1 MGGSWQRVLEYS
13 YLYATI
19 NHGYRYTQS
28 TKNMHKY
35 SYGNG
40 TILIRILQLQSKLVV
55 VLTMQLGLIQIWY
68 SQVLHLPPLLYKWKV
83 KTMEITTNAYVW
95 GTWSDTGCAF
105 SCVKKCNRGTKLL
118 IQRTTMMYQN
128 EANGTCIWYWVES
141 SLPHSW
147 AGPTAKGEK
156 NGSALQSESNR
167 EAAIPMSQHKLVDSN
182 KINTNYQSTFIGMMH
197 GS

>member
-1 MGGSWQRVLEYS
+1 MCTEHNTVGCSKQQSKGVVADVVRGENVGGSWQRVFEYL

-83 KTMEITTNAYVW
+83 KTMEITTTPMFEAHDQIRVVHSRVSRNA
-95 GTWSDTGCAF
+95 TGEQNY
-105 SCVKKCNRGTKLL
+105 SYRGPQWCIKTRQMARASGIGRNGLLL
-118 IQRTTMMYQN
+118 IPELCLLQKWKKTAVLCT
-128 EANGTCIWYWVES
+128 IW
-141 SLPHSW
+141 
-147 AGPTAKGEK
+147 
-156 NGSALQSESNR
+156 
-167 EAAIPMSQHKLVDSN
+167 I
-182 KINTNYQSTFIGMMH
+182 
-197 GS
+197 